1 MARAVASLINRELT
15 QVWGALRAGKPHRSY
30 NLEEVQL
37 RNLRGIKDLRVAFD
51 YPVSVLAGPNGCG
64 KTTVL
69 LACAC
74 AYRQPAP
81 SRVDLTPGNLFPGF
95 TDRLRG
101 TLSDD
106 LSGAAFAYY
115 YVDDEQRAAMTW
127 RRGKTWNRSF
137 MGRKGGKQP
146 TRDVYLRTL
155 ANLANPSEMRGALG
169 LMRKSYLAESLT
181 PALLDFADRIL
192 PQRYERV
199 SVITAEDRDLL
210 FAEVKDN
217 AQARYSELQMS
228 SGERTILRLSKDLSG
243 LQNAL
248 VLIDE
253 VDTGLHPYTQQQL
266 MLELQRVALRQQLQV
281 IVASHSPVVL
291 DSVPPEGRL
300 FLDRDDDTLDVR
312 LLPPQRD
319 IFQKALYGQ
328 STEQLSILC
337 EDDVAEGVLLGV
349 LDVVQPRLHMRPED
363 FVIGRNTGKDEYAAH
378 IRALGKF
385 GRLFGFVF
393 VLDGD
398 ARDLKPT
405 LARIAE
411 SYGHN
416 FQPLFLPGDGPP
428 EQWMWRALRERAAEY
443 QTHLGMSEADIRA
456 QMREAE
462 QVMAGSLRM
471 QPGDTAKLRV
481 GALARRLGRSVSDLA
496 RIVGRREAEMESYE
510 ISDLVRGFQ
519 DRIAL
524 WRRIQ

>member
-1 MARAVASLINRELT
+1 MASLIKQELAR
-15 QVWGALRAGKPHRSY
+15 VWEALRASKPHRSSH
-30 NLEEVQL
+30 LEEVQL
-37 RNLRGIKDLRVAFD
+37 RNLRGIKDLRIALD

-74 AYRQPAP
+74 AYRE
-81 SRVDLTPGNLFPGF
+81 RTLTPGNLFPGF

-106 LSGAAFAYY
+106 FEGAEFAYY
-115 YVDDEQRAAMTW
+115 YVDEGERASMTW
-127 RRGKTWNRSF
+127 RRGRSWNRSF
-137 MGRKGGKQP
+137 MGRKGGRQP
-146 TRDVYLRTL
+146 TREVYLRTL
-155 ANLANPSEMRGALG
+155 ANLTNPSEVRGALG

-181 PALLDFADRIL
+181 PDLLDFADRIL
-192 PQRYERV
+192 RQRYERV
-199 SVITAEDRDLL
+199 SVIAGEGRDLL
-210 FAEVKDN
+210 FAEVKN
-217 AQARYSELQMS
+217 NKQARYSEFQMS
-228 SGERTILRLSKDLSG
+228 SGERTILRLSKDLSR
-243 LQNAL
+243 LQGAL

-266 MLELQRVALRQQLQV
+266 MLELQRLALRQQLQV
-281 IVASHSPVVL
+281 VVASHSPVVL

-300 FLDRDDDTLDVR
+300 FLDRDERTLDVS

-349 LDVVQPRLHMRPED
+349 LDVLQPQLRMRPED
-363 FVIGRNTGKDEYAAH
+363 FVIGRNTGKDEYSTH

-385 GRLFGFVF
+385 GRLFGFIF

-398 ARDLKPT
+398 ARDLKPA
-405 LARIAE
+405 LARVAE
-411 SYGHN
+411 GYGHD

-428 EQWMWRALRERAAEY
+428 EAWIWQALESRPSEY
-443 QTHLGMSEADIRA
+443 GDVLRLARGDLDSR
-456 QMREAE
+456 MREVE
-462 QVMAGSLRM
+462 QLTAGTLEKGSS
-471 QPGDTAKLRV
+471 GKVKV
-481 GALARRLGRSVSDLA
+481 GMLARRLDRDPADLA
-496 RIVGRREAEMESYE
+496 RIVAAKEVDLGRYE
-510 ISDLVRGFQ
+510 IGELVQGLK

-524 WRRIQ
+524 WRRLQ